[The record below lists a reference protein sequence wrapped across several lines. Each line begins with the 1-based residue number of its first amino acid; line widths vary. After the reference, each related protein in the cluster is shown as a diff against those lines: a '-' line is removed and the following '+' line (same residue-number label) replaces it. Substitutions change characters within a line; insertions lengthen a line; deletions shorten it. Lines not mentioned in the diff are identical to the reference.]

1 MEHLEEKQGYKY
13 TQSDDVDIKE
23 RVIAIQVY
31 TPDGQSERWRLIT
44 DEEAEQYTALQEA
57 AFKEEQELMT
67 ADIDSTTTED
77 NTVEIDCPSC
87 GRKIYYTPPTDEAS
101 TEEAI
106 MVDDEL

>member
-13 TQSDDVDIKE
+13 TQSDDIDIKE
-23 RVIAIQVY
+23 RVIASQVY
-31 TPDGQSERWRLIT
+31 TPDGQSSRWKQIT
-44 DEEAEQYTALQEA
+44 DEEADEFMKLQEA

-77 NTVEIDCPSC
+77 NTVEIECPSC

-106 MVDDEL
+106 MMDDDL